1 MVMISGA
8 TPYRRKLLLSYPEFW
23 LWFIGETVSS
33 LGTNVSV
40 IAIPWLVL
48 VITHSVLQSSLTIAI
63 EFVPYLFFSVVAGAM
78 ADRWNRKNLL
88 IWTNVLRALI
98 LFSLPLL
105 YAAHHLSMM
114 DIYAASFLNAAIS
127 VWFNAAKS
135 SVLPRLLPSDA
146 IHQGNSLMQLGN
158 AVAAMVGPSLGGALM
173 AVLPVAWALSFDAL
187 SYLIAGLLV
196 WFITT
201 PLQAARNSRD
211 TRPDRSLVGL
221 RYLLCDPML
230 RSSAFIMSISNFA
243 NFASF
248 SILVFYS
255 RDVLH
260 LSAGWTAVILGAF
273 GMGLFV
279 GSVGSSMVS
288 GRLQSGNVMLA
299 SRILSIVPSLLFA
312 TVASPY
318 GLVSAAALNGVWM
331 VLWNVQSASF
341 RQLHVPDVIR
351 GRVTS
356 VHSMLAW
363 IMIPVGAMV
372 GGFLAQ
378 RFGCIAVFG
387 MAVSLQ
393 GLNLILMWRS
403 PLRRLGVKA
412 ALPEGYRH
420 ANVMRE
426 PKETA
431 V

>member
-1 MVMISGA
+1 MIPGA
-8 TPYRRKLLLSYPEFW
+8 TPYRKKLLLSYPEFW

-33 LGTNVSV
+33 LGTNVSL

-48 VITHSVLQSSLTIAI
+48 VITHSALQSSLTIAL
-63 EFVPYLFFSVVAGAM
+63 EFVPYVFFSVIAGAM
-78 ADRWNRKNLL
+78 ADRWNRKSLL

-98 LFSLPLL
+98 LFNLPLL
-105 YAAHHLSMM
+105 YEARHLSMM
-114 DIYAASFLNAAIS
+114 DIYIASFLNAAIS

-135 SVLPRLLPSDA
+135 SVLPRVLPSDA
-146 IHQGNSLMQLGN
+146 IHQGNSLMQWGN
-158 AVAAMVGPSLGGALM
+158 AVAAMVGPTLGGALM
-173 AVLPVAWALSFDAL
+173 AVMPVAWALSFDAL

-196 WFITT
+196 WFIKT
-201 PLQAARNSRD
+201 PLQAALSSRD

-221 RYLLCDPML
+221 RFLLGDPML
-230 RSSAFIMSISNFA
+230 RSSTFIMSISNFA

-273 GMGLFV
+273 GAGLFA

-288 GRLQSGNVMLA
+288 DRFRSGSVMLT
-299 SRILSIVPSLLFA
+299 SRFLSLVPSLLFA

-318 GLVSAAALNGVWM
+318 GLVIAAALNGVWM
-331 VLWNVQSASF
+331 VLWNVQSASL

-378 RFGCIAVFG
+378 RFGCVVVFG

-403 PLRRLGVKA
+403 PLRKLGVKA
-412 ALPEGYRH
+412 TLPEGYRPAH
-420 ANVMRE
+420 MNGEPRE
-426 PKETA
+426 A
-431 V
+431 SG

>member
-1 MVMISGA
+1 MISGA
-8 TPYRRKLLLSYPEFW
+8 APYRRKLLLSYPEFW
-23 LWFIGETVSS
+23 FWFTGETVSS

-48 VITHSVLQSSLTIAI
+48 VITHSALQSSLTIAL
-63 EFVPYLFFSVVAGAM
+63 EFVPYLFFSGVAGAM

-88 IWTNVLRALI
+88 IWTNILRALI

-105 YAAHHLSMM
+105 YEARHLSMM

-173 AVLPVAWALSFDAL
+173 AVMPVAWALSFDAL

-196 WFITT
+196 WSIKT

-378 RFGCIAVFG
+378 PFKKIGRQGGPARG
-387 MAVSLQ
+387 VSACECDE
-393 GLNLILMWRS
+393 GAKGNGGVNNLPAPACAA
-403 PLRRLGVKA
+403 PLS
-412 ALPEGYRH
+412 
-420 ANVMRE
+420 
-426 PKETA
+426 TC
-431 V
+431 

>member
-1 MVMISGA
+1 MISGA
-8 TPYRRKLLLSYPEFW
+8 AQYRRKLLLSYPEFW
-23 LWFIGETVSS
+23 LWFTGETVSS

-40 IAIPWLVL
+40 IVLPWLVL
-48 VITHSVLQSSLTIAI
+48 VITHSALQSSLTIAL
-63 EFVPYLFFSVVAGAM
+63 EFIPYVFFSVIAGAM
-78 ADRWNRKNLL
+78 ADRWNRKSLL

-105 YAAHHLSMM
+105 YEARHLSMM
-114 DIYAASFLNAAIS
+114 DIYIASFLNAAIS

-135 SVLPRLLPSDA
+135 SVLPRVLPSDA
-146 IHQGNSLMQLGN
+146 IHQGNSLMQWGN
-158 AVAAMVGPSLGGALM
+158 AVAAMVGPTLGGALM
-173 AVLPVAWALSFDAL
+173 AVLPVVWALSFDAL

-196 WFITT
+196 WFIKT
-201 PLQAARNSRD
+201 PLQATLSSRD

-221 RYLLCDPML
+221 RFLLRDPML

-273 GMGLFV
+273 GAGLFA
-279 GSVGSSMVS
+279 GSMGSSMVS
-288 GRLQSGNVMLA
+288 DRFRSGSVMLT
-299 SRILSIVPSLLFA
+299 SRFLSLVPSLLFA

-318 GLVSAAALNGVWM
+318 GLVIAAALNGVWM

-363 IMIPVGAMV
+363 IMIPVGSTV

-378 RFGCIAVFG
+378 RFGCIVVFG

-403 PLRRLGVKA
+403 PLRKLGVKA
-412 ALPEGYRH
+412 TLPEGYRLVH
-420 ANVMRE
+420 VNGEPRE
-426 PKETA
+426 A
-431 V
+431 SG